1 MSSTL
6 PTPGSRTASPV
17 SERPWHAL
25 CGDEVLARA
34 ESRRSGLSGDEVRV
48 RQAQFGL
55 NILPSRKVPSWAA
68 LFARQFVNPLIAL
81 LLAATAVSAVLGET
95 LDAIFILAV
104 IFINAALGAI
114 QEGKAERGA
123 AALDRLVRQ
132 DAVAWR
138 NGERRR
144 VDATDLVPGDIVE
157 LESGVLVPAD
167 LRLLETS
174 GISADESLL
183 TGESLAVEKNGAT
196 ILAEGASL
204 GDRVNLAHAG
214 SMILRGRGF
223 GVVVATGRETEIG
236 RIAASLTDIESAPP
250 LVLRLRR
257 FSATAGIVVVT
268 AVLVFAAVQLW
279 LGAPLAEIFFVSVA
293 LAVSAIPEG
302 LPIAITV
309 ALAVAVRR
317 MARRNVIVRAL
328 PAVEG
333 LGARSLIA
341 SDKTGTL
348 TLNRLT
354 IATVWLPG
362 QGRVDLTTTAAVRG
376 DDLTPEA
383 LGELAT
389 VGALCNEASLGE
401 GEAAVG
407 DTVDLAFLAFAETL
421 GRRREELVR
430 SEPVASAIAYEPEN
444 RFGATFTYRGD
455 RIRISVKGALET
467 VLAMC
472 EGGAAPAQDAAEQ
485 LAGEGHRVLAVAEG
499 WAGTGAAL
507 DRSAL
512 RGLTLIGLVG
522 LIDPLRPEARDAVRQ
537 AQDAGVRV
545 CMVTGD
551 HPKTAAA
558 IAEQLGIPAGPE
570 DVVSGQEIARLA
582 ADPAAFRALVARRR
596 VFARV
601 EPLQK
606 LSIVEALREA
616 GHFVAV
622 TGDGVNDAPALAAA
636 HIGVAMGRSGT
647 DVARRAADLIV
658 TDDNFASIVAGIEE
672 GRIAY
677 ANIRKVIAFLIS
689 SSAAEIGIFF
699 LCLLA
704 GLPLPFVAVQL
715 LWLNL
720 VTDSVQHVALSM
732 ERGEPDLL
740 SRGPRAPSEP
750 LFDRRMIEQTG
761 LAGLTMAGLGAGYF
775 GWLLAQ
781 GRSIGEARNLLL
793 LLMVCFQN
801 VHVFNCRSERRSAFH
816 QPLRSNLWIPAVVVL
831 TQGIHIGAMH
841 VPVLNE
847 VLRIAPVAWSEWVQ
861 VAGISLLLIPTM
873 EVYKSLKAG
882 RLSSAPQ

>member
-17 SERPWHAL
+17 AERPWHAL

-48 RQAQFGL
+48 RQARFGR
-55 NILPSRKVPSWAA
+55 NTLPSRKVPSWAA
-68 LFARQFVNPLIAL
+68 LFARQFFNPLIAL

-104 IFINAALGAI
+104 ILINAALGAI

-214 SMILRGRGF
+214 SMILRGRGL
-223 GVVVATGRETEIG
+223 GVVVATGRGTEIG

-268 AVLVFAAVQLW
+268 AVLVFAAAQLW

-317 MARRNVIVRAL
+317 MARRNVIVRSL

-333 LGARSLIA
+333 LGACSLIA

-421 GRRREELVR
+421 GLRREELIR

-444 RFGATFTYRGD
+444 RFGAAFTYRGD

-472 EGGAAPAQDAAEQ
+472 EGEAAPAQEAAEQ
-485 LAGEGHRVLAVAEG
+485 LAAEGHRVLAVAEG
-499 WAGTGAAL
+499 WAAAGAAL

-512 RGLTLIGLVG
+512 HGLTLVGLVG
-522 LIDPLRPEARDAVRQ
+522 LIDPLRPEARQAVRQ

-582 ADPAAFRALVARRR
+582 ADPAPFQALVARRR

-606 LSIVEALREA
+606 LSIIEALREA

-750 LFDRRMIEQTG
+750 LLDRRMIEQTA

-775 GWLLAQ
+775 GWLLAE
-781 GRSIGEARNLLL
+781 GRSIDEARNLLL

-801 VHVFNCRSERRSAFH
+801 VHVFNCRSERRSAFS

-861 VAGISLLLIPTM
+861 VAVISLLLIPTM
-873 EVYKSLKAG
+873 EVYKSVKAG

>member
-1 MSSTL
+1 MSSAL
-6 PTPGSRTASPV
+6 PAPGSRTASPV

-25 CGDEVLARA
+25 RGEEVLARA

-48 RQAQFGL
+48 RQARFGL
-55 NILPSRKVPSWAA
+55 NTLPSRKVSSWAA

>member
-1 MSSTL
+1 MSSAL
-6 PTPGSRTASPV
+6 PAPGSRTASPV

-25 CGDEVLARA
+25 RGEEVLARA

-48 RQAQFGL
+48 RQARFGL
-55 NILPSRKVPSWAA
+55 NTLPSRKVSSWAA

-104 IFINAALGAI
+104 ILINAALGTI

-223 GVVVATGRETEIG
+223 GVVVATGRGTEIG
-236 RIAASLTDIESAPP
+236 RIAASLTEIESAPP

-317 MARRNVIVRAL
+317 MARRNVIVRSL

-333 LGARSLIA
+333 LGACTLIA

-354 IATVWLPG
+354 VATVWLPE
-362 QGRVDLTTTAAVRG
+362 QGRVDLTTTATVRG
-376 DDLTPEA
+376 DDLAPGA
-383 LGELAT
+383 LRELAT
-389 VGALCNEASLGE
+389 VGALCNEASLGK

-421 GRRREELVR
+421 WLRREELVR

-444 RFGATFTYRGD
+444 RFGATFTFRGD

-472 EGGAAPAQDAAEQ
+472 EGEAAPAQDAAEQ

-512 RGLTLIGLVG
+512 QGLTLIGLVG
-522 LIDPLRPEARDAVRQ
+522 LIDPLRPEARQAVRQ

-582 ADPAAFRALVARRR
+582 ADPAPFQALVARRR

-704 GLPLPFVAVQL
+704 GLPLPFIAVQL

-732 ERGEPDLL
+732 ERGEPNLL

-775 GWLLAQ
+775 GWLLAE
-781 GRSIGEARNLLL
+781 GRSVDEARNLLL

-801 VHVFNCRSERRSAFH
+801 VHVFNCRSERRSAFR
-816 QPLRSNLWIPAVVVL
+816 QPLRSNLWIPAVVLL

-841 VPVLNE
+841 VPVLND

-861 VAGISLLLIPTM
+861 VAVISLLLIPTM
-873 EVYKSLKAG
+873 EIYKSVKAG

>member
-1 MSSTL
+1 
-6 PTPGSRTASPV
+6 
-17 SERPWHAL
+17 
-25 CGDEVLARA
+25 
-34 ESRRSGLSGDEVRV
+34 
-48 RQAQFGL
+48 
-55 NILPSRKVPSWAA
+55 
-68 LFARQFVNPLIAL
+68 
-81 LLAATAVSAVLGET
+81 
-95 LDAIFILAV
+95 
-104 IFINAALGAI
+104 
-114 QEGKAERGA
+114 
-123 AALDRLVRQ
+123 
-132 DAVAWR
+132 
-138 NGERRR
+138 
-144 VDATDLVPGDIVE
+144 
-157 LESGVLVPAD
+157 
-167 LRLLETS
+167 
-174 GISADESLL
+174 
-183 TGESLAVEKNGAT
+183 
-196 ILAEGASL
+196 
-204 GDRVNLAHAG
+204 
-214 SMILRGRGF
+214 MILRGRGF

>member
-1 MSSTL
+1 MSSAL
-6 PTPGSRTASPV
+6 PAPGSRTASPV

-25 CGDEVLARA
+25 RGEEVLARA

-48 RQAQFGL
+48 RQARFGL
-55 NILPSRKVPSWAA
+55 NTLPSRKVSSWAA

-104 IFINAALGAI
+104 ILINAALGTI

-223 GVVVATGRETEIG
+223 GVVVATGRGTEIG
-236 RIAASLTDIESAPP
+236 RIAASLTEIESAPP

-317 MARRNVIVRAL
+317 MARRNVIVRSL

-333 LGARSLIA
+333 LGACTLIA

-354 IATVWLPG
+354 VATVWLPE
-362 QGRVDLTTTAAVRG
+362 QGRVDLTTTATVRG
-376 DDLTPEA
+376 DDLAPGA
-383 LGELAT
+383 LRELAT
-389 VGALCNEASLGE
+389 VGALCNEASLGK

-421 GRRREELVR
+421 GLRREELVR

-444 RFGATFTYRGD
+444 RFGATFTFRGD

-472 EGGAAPAQDAAEQ
+472 EGEAAPAQDAAEQ

-512 RGLTLIGLVG
+512 QGLTLIGLVG
-522 LIDPLRPEARDAVRQ
+522 LIDPLRPEARQAVRQ

-582 ADPAAFRALVARRR
+582 ADPAPFQALVARRR

-704 GLPLPFVAVQL
+704 GLPLPFIAVQL

-732 ERGEPDLL
+732 ERGEPNLL

-775 GWLLAQ
+775 GWLLAE
-781 GRSIGEARNLLL
+781 GRSVDEARNLLL

-801 VHVFNCRSERRSAFH
+801 VHVFNCRSERRSAFR
-816 QPLRSNLWIPAVVVL
+816 QPLRSNLWIPAVVLL

-841 VPVLNE
+841 VPVLND

-861 VAGISLLLIPTM
+861 VAVISLLLIPTM
-873 EVYKSLKAG
+873 EIYKSVKAG